1 MKSGR
6 VLLFASVAILA
17 VMGTLSSLAL
27 AQAGVHITTPKE
39 QFGFEMGADY
49 ELADYEQFVAYMK
62 KLATE
67 SDRMKLVDIGLTA
80 EGRHQY
86 MAIITSPENQKN
98 LEHYREISKQLAL
111 AQGLTDEQAHALAH
125 EGKAVIFMD
134 FGIHSTETVPT
145 QSINQQ
151 VYELLSHN
159 DDDTMRFLHD
169 DIILLCFAN
178 PDGLDKVAHWY
189 MREADPTKR
198 SLEGLPTLFNKY
210 IGHDDARDMFMSNM
224 PESANMN
231 KVMWIDWFP
240 QITHTHHEPGYT
252 STNGAVVFMPPFR
265 DPFNYSFDPLIP
277 VDVNAL
283 GAAMHGW
290 LIAHNMPG
298 SMMKGASNYS
308 TWWNGGMRTISYF
321 HNSIGLL
328 TEIIGNPTPLQ
339 IPLVLKRQLPDGNE
353 PMPIA
358 PQPWH
363 EWQSVAYEMQYDRA
377 EFDYASRNRETLLYN
392 SYVMGRRQIERGS
405 TDSWIITPARIA
417 AAQAAADAVEGKTPS
432 QRAVI
437 PGSGPEAV
445 QIIPSSIYDS
455 VLHSPETRIPRG
467 YILSADQPDYPTM
480 VKFINVLLKNG
491 IAVMKATAPFQVE
504 GKSYPA
510 NSYIVK
516 TAQSPLPFVLDMFE
530 PQVYPNDFQYPG
542 GPPIPP
548 YDMAGWT
555 LADQMNLKVDRIPD
569 NFEGPFAQVTD
580 LQEPAPGS
588 IEGPS
593 NPAGYLISHRINNSF
608 ILINRLLKNHADVYW
623 LKTAPAVDG
632 DDLGTGAIWVPASP
646 AAFHVLDAGVKEL
659 GITVHAVATAP
670 SGAAWKLKPIR
681 VGLYDQYGGLMPSG
695 WTRWILETYEFSVT
709 VVRPQM
715 LDAGNLKSQFDVLIF
730 TDGAARFGSTRGGYG
745 SRQPSADSIPEE
757 YRSWLGTITADKTI
771 PQLKDFVNAG
781 GSIVTIGSSTSMADL
796 LGVPV
801 NNYLTEMGPNGKPRP
816 LPSEKFY
823 IPGSL
828 MKITINNND
837 PLAYGMPK
845 TVDVDFDR
853 APVFRMD
860 PDAQLKHAAP
870 VAWFSGP
877 KTLQSGWAWGQQ
889 YLDGGTAIVDSSVG
903 AGKVFV
909 FGPEIAFRGQEQ
921 GTYKLLFNSLYYG
934 SAALADL
941 K

>member
-1 MKSGR
+1 MKHHWALR
-6 VLLFASVAILA
+6 ALALTILSVGGAFSILA
-17 VMGTLSSLAL
+17 S
-27 AQAGVHITTPKE
+27 AQVDARITTPKE
-39 QFGFEMGADY
+39 QFGFDIGADY
-49 ELADYEQFVAYMK
+49 ELANYEQFVGYMK
-62 KLATE
+62 KLAGE

-111 AQGLTDEQAHALAH
+111 ADGLSDDQAHALAH

-145 QSINQQ
+145 QSINEQ
-151 VYELLSHN
+151 VYELLSQS
-159 DDDTMRFLHD
+159 DEETMRILND

-178 PDGLDKVAHWY
+178 PDGLDKVASWY
-189 MREADPTKR
+189 MREADPAKR

-231 KVMWIDWFP
+231 KVMWVDWFP
-240 QITHTHHEPGYT
+240 QITHTHHEPGLAGY
-252 STNGAVVFMPPFR
+252 NGFVVFMPPFR

-277 VDVNAL
+277 VDVDAL

-290 LIAHNMPG
+290 LIARDMPG
-298 SMMKGASNYS
+298 SAMKGASNYS

-328 TEIIGNPTPLQ
+328 TEIVGNPTPME
-339 IPLVLKRQLPDGNE
+339 IPLVLKRQLADGNE

-358 PQPWH
+358 PQAWH
-363 EWQSVAYEMQYDRA
+363 FRQPMAYEMQYDRA
-377 EFDYASRNRETLLYN
+377 VYDYASRNRETLLYD
-392 SYVMGRRQIERGS
+392 SYVMGKRQIERGS
-405 TDSWIITPARIA
+405 TDSWIVTPDSIA
-417 AAQAAADAVEGKTPS
+417 AAQAAADKEEGDKA

-445 QIIPSSIYDS
+445 QIIPSAIYNT

-491 IAVMKATAPFQVE
+491 IAVQKATAPFQVA

-548 YDMAGWT
+548 YDIAGWT
-555 LADQMNLKVDRIPD
+555 LAYQMDLKFDPVPD
-569 NFEGPFAQVTD
+569 NFTGPFTDVTD
-580 LQEPAPGS
+580 LQKPVPGS

-593 NPAGYLISHRINNSF
+593 NPAGYLISHRVNNSF
-608 ILINRLLKNHADVYW
+608 ILINRLLKNNADVYW
-623 LKTAPAVDG
+623 LKTAPAADG
-632 DDLGTGAIWVPASP
+632 EDLGTGAIWVPASP
-646 AAFHVLDAGVKEL
+646 AAAQVLEAGAKEL

-670 SGAAWKLKPIR
+670 TGAALKLKPIR

-695 WTRWILETYEFSVT
+695 WTRWILETYEFPAT
-709 VVRPQM
+709 IVRPQM

-730 TDGAARFGSTRGGYG
+730 TDGAAHFGSARGGFETH
-745 SRQPSADSIPEE
+745 QPSPDSIPEQ

-771 PQLKDFVNAG
+771 PQLKAFVEAG
-781 GSIVTIGSSTSMADL
+781 GSIVTIGSSTSMARL

-801 NNYLTEMGPNGKPRP
+801 DNYLTEMGPNGKPRP
-816 LPSEKFY
+816 LSPEKFY
-823 IPGSL
+823 IPGSV
-828 MKITINNND
+828 MKVSINNND
-837 PLAYGMPK
+837 PLAYGMPQ
-845 TVDVDFDR
+845 TVDVDFDHS
-853 APVFRMD
+853 PVFRLD

-877 KTLQSGWAWGQQ
+877 RTLQSGWAWGQQ
-889 YLDGGTAIVDSSVG
+889 YLDGGTAILDSSVG

-909 FGPEIAFRGQEQ
+909 LGPEVAFRGQAQ
-921 GTYKLLFNSLYYG
+921 GTYKFLFNSLYYG
-934 SAALADL
+934 SADPADL